1 MTAMK
6 THPLFPPRRRGS
18 ALILVIFLVFILAML
33 TGSILVYTVSERRA
47 NERERLLLR
56 ARNMTENVA
65 VYASEQ
71 LTTKLYRLR
80 SFAPMAFMT
89 GSNQIFLPP
98 DEVTTT
104 KFSTPADV
112 ECRAGLTESTG
123 YVFVDPNDPANAG
136 NPNAG
141 LQVSN
146 STVPIIAKATMRHP
160 AVGTLTAYAEQ
171 DLQVAMIPLYQFAVF
186 YNMDM
191 EFGPGPDM
199 TISGPVHT
207 NGNLIARI
215 QTGFGNTLRFT
226 DRVTA
231 AGGFYANTAHKGP
244 TVMADGSIDDGPGGT
259 GPLYFRKPSGVETN
273 IKNGSVWRDH
283 IFAAD
288 PPPVRTE
295 TATSLNQFKT
305 FATTAYAG
313 NLRTVVH
320 GVTALTLPD
329 VGGYKETDDPST
341 PEDDTKNGRQIIEP
355 ASPTDSATLSQVK
368 FSRRAGLYI
377 VVNPDDET
385 RIGKLPDGNDITM
398 LPRSYR
404 CFLNTVHD
412 DDSHTIREVIL
423 PGQPSYGNNGAGS
436 MFQNNLPN
444 RYTDKTAIGVNQVLR
459 IPASGRACDQPMAS
473 GLSPASPHLPPGG
486 VTFFV
491 GTPSPTGYKVTYA
504 ATGSAV
510 DSSNTYTHFADAF
523 FYDLR
528 RAKNASYPSHR
539 TSANPFQP
547 RLVAKIDFD
556 LTRFRLAV
564 ERSYSGSTASPS
576 VFNPNTPN
584 GPGWTSTDWGHSI
597 LNSGATT
604 ANYNLGVN
612 YGSIVNY
619 SGFPTVDSANYF
631 ADPFQIYFA
640 PEDPADIRVTTDPT
654 VFAVHAAD
662 LSSGYGPS
670 PWYDGV
676 TAYIHSVD
684 AEDHTLGVGTDPAR
698 IDSAV
703 RLWNA
708 RGRIVSLTT
717 SGRTGFA
724 FCTNDAVYIVGH
736 FNADGA
742 IRSSETD
749 LGSGSPNF
757 INGYSGRYKEATD
770 ENLASVMGDALTILS
785 QPLFT
790 HPSGTTY
797 YQAYGWADS
806 ESGARCDGR
815 SGYSS
820 SWATSNPSGSNTTDG
835 TNASITAAT
844 APNLSDTADHPGSGS
859 SRTYK
864 FQPSDTEISTCLV
877 TGIVPTTGSQTSGG
891 VHNFPRLQ
899 ESWGWSSWSGGAV
912 ALYIRGSMV
921 AMFQSQVA
929 TEPWSIRY
937 YQGAVRAWG
946 LHQSL
951 RDVNHDVPLEPMVL
965 NAQRMRYR
973 EITPAEYA
981 SMKTTIEAL
990 PH

>member
-1 MTAMK
+1 MTP
-6 THPLFPPRRRGS
+6 HPIFRFRRQGS
-18 ALILVIFLVFILAML
+18 ALLTVIFFVFILAML
-33 TGSILVYTVSERRA
+33 TGSMLIYSVSERRS

-56 ARNMTENVA
+56 ARNMAENVA
-65 VYASEQ
+65 IYASEQ
-71 LTTKLYRLR
+71 LTTKLYRVR
-80 SFAPMAFMT
+80 SFSPMAFMT
-89 GSNQIFLPP
+89 GSNQVFLPP
-98 DEVTTT
+98 DAVTTT
-104 KFSTPADV
+104 SFSSPSDV
-112 ECRAGLTESTG
+112 ECRAGLTSSTG
-123 YVFVDPNDPANAG
+123 YQFIDPNDPANAG

-141 LQVSN
+141 LQVSY
-146 STVPIIAKATMRHP
+146 STVPIVAKATMHHP
-160 AVGTLTAYAEQ
+160 SIGALTAYAEQ
-171 DLQVAMIPLYQFAVF
+171 DLQVAMIPLFQFAVF

-191 EFGPGPDM
+191 EFGPGPNM

-215 QTGFGNTLRFT
+215 QTGFANTLRFT

-244 TVMADGSIDDGPGGT
+244 TIMADGSADSGPGGS
-259 GPLYFRKPSGVETN
+259 GPLYFRNPSGTETN
-273 IKNGSVWRDH
+273 IKSGSTWRDH
-283 IFAAD
+283 VFSSD
-288 PPPVRTE
+288 PPPTKNE

-305 FATTAYAG
+305 FATSTYSG
-313 NLRTVVH
+313 NLRTSVH
-320 GVTALTLPD
+320 GVTALVLPD

-341 PEDDTKNGRQIIEP
+341 PEDDRKNGRQIIEAP
-355 ASPTDSATLSQVK
+355 VPSDSATLSQVK
-368 FSRRAGLYI
+368 IGRRAGLYI
-377 VVNPDDET
+377 IVNPDDET
-385 RIGKLPDGNDITM
+385 RVGKRPDGTDITM

-404 CFLNTVHD
+404 CFLNTVNA
-412 DDSHTIREVIL
+412 DDSHTMREVIL
-423 PGQPSYGNNGAGS
+423 PGQPSYGYDGASS
-436 MFQNNLPN
+436 MYQNNLPN

-459 IPASGRACDQPMAS
+459 IPASGRACDQPMAA
-473 GLSPASPHLPPGG
+473 GLTPASPHLPPGG

-491 GTPSPTGYKVTYA
+491 GTPSTTGYKATYGT
-504 ATGSAV
+504 TGNPT
-510 DSSNTYTHFADAF
+510 DSSNPYRYFADAF

-528 RAKNASYPSHR
+528 RSKNASYPSSR
-539 TSANPFQP
+539 SASNPFQP
-547 RLVAKIDFD
+547 RLLAKVDFD
-556 LTRFRLAV
+556 LTRFRVAV
-564 ERSYSGSTASPS
+564 ERTYNEAAASPAIY
-576 VFNPNTPN
+576 NPNVPN
-584 GPGWTSTDWGHSI
+584 GPGWTSANWSNSI
-597 LNSGATT
+597 LNSAATT
-604 ANYNLGVN
+604 TTYNLGIN
-612 YGSIVNY
+612 YGTITDY
-619 SGFPTVDSANYF
+619 SGFPTATLAGYF
-631 ADPFQIYFA
+631 ADPFRIYFA
-640 PEDPADIRVTTDPT
+640 PGDPADTRITDNPS
-654 VFAVHAAD
+654 VFAVHGSD
-662 LSSGYGPS
+662 LSPLGAAC

-676 TAYIHSVD
+676 TVYIHSVD
-684 AEDHTLGVGTDPAR
+684 AENHALGTGTDPAR
-698 IDSAV
+698 IDSGV
-703 RLWNA
+703 RLWNG

-717 SGRTGFA
+717 TGRTGFA

-736 FNADGA
+736 FNADGT
-742 IRSSETD
+742 IDSSETD
-749 LGSGSPNF
+749 TGTGAPDY
-757 INGYSGRYKEATD
+757 IGGYSGRYREASD
-770 ENLASVMGDALTILS
+770 ERLASVMGDALTILS

-820 SWATSNPSGSNTTDG
+820 SWATSNPSSGNTTDG
-835 TNASITAAT
+835 TDASITAAS

-859 SRTYK
+859 GRTYK
-864 FQPSDTEISTCLV
+864 FQPSVTEVSSCLL

-937 YQGAVRAWG
+937 YQGAIRAWG

-973 EITPAEYA
+973 EITPADYA
-981 SMKTTIEAL
+981 AMKTTIEAL